1 MAASE
6 QQKQQAHFWL
16 EYSQQLNTTIRYVEA
31 LRAAQR
37 AVELDGENAEAW
49 YVQGTCQA
57 MLAHYEDA
65 LADFEHALQ
74 LDQAYAAAWDGK
86 AWVLGI
92 LGRKDEALLAVEHAL
107 QIDPHY
113 LEAQRRKKRLQ
124 EFQ

>member
-1 MAASE
+1 MTTSE
-6 QQKQQAHFWL
+6 QQQKQARFWL

-37 AVELDGENAEAW
+37 AVKLDEENAEAW

-57 MLAHYEDA
+57 ILAHYEDA

-74 LDQAYAAAWDGK
+74 LDPTYAAAWDGK

-92 LGRKDEALLAVEHAL
+92 LGHKDEALLAVDQAL
-107 QIDPHY
+107 QIDPNY
-113 LEAQRRKKRLQ
+113 LEAQRRKKRFQ

>member
-1 MAASE
+1 
-6 QQKQQAHFWL
+6 
-16 EYSQQLNTTIRYVEA
+16 
-31 LRAAQR
+31 
-37 AVELDGENAEAW
+37 
-49 YVQGTCQA
+49 